1 MGVAF
6 PFALPANGIESS
18 NQFFLVFRDGFLMA
32 ELELFLGFF
41 RWPLSL
47 LEIFVLLRILCGGG
61 LPTLKWK
68 EEGFFLVFLER
79 LFHRGTVQ
87 KLRHYYIRYF
97 LYQNSKLKKIT
108 VQ

>member
-32 ELELFLGFF
+32 ELEWLVGFF

-47 LEIFVLLRILCGGG
+47 LGFLGFSGDFVQGREIVFE
-61 LPTLKWK
+61 K
-68 EEGFFLVFLER
+68 EERRNKAF
-79 LFHRGTVQ
+79 
-87 KLRHYYIRYF
+87 
-97 LYQNSKLKKIT
+97 
-108 VQ
+108 